1 MRISLLLLCLAAFSL
16 WAQKVA
22 YVNMETV
29 FNEYYKTA
37 NENIRFEEERQ
48 NFLTGLEVLRTE
60 FESTRK
66 EFNDARG
73 MAQNVLV
80 GEENQKAAAQKA
92 EALGARL
99 AQKEEEI
106 IRYQQ
111 QARAEIE
118 ERQQSATNRLLE
130 ELQAQPEKYAAE
142 KGYEMVHEV
151 SGRTLNRVRVL
162 LVYPKDKEITEAMV
176 KLVNA
181 GHEAEKAEADGKL
194 EKMRKAQEAK
204 MKQEA
209 ARQAPAAP

>member
-99 AQKEEEI
+99 TQKEEEI

-130 ELQAQPEKYAAE
+130 ELQAQLEKYAAE
-142 KGYEMVHEV
+142 KGYEMVYEV

>member
-130 ELQAQPEKYAAE
+130 ELQAQLEKYAAE
-142 KGYEMVHEV
+142 KGYEMVYEV
-151 SGRTLNRVRVL
+151 SGRTLNRGRVL

>member
-111 QARAEIE
+111 QARSEIE

-130 ELQAQPEKYAAE
+130 ELQAQLEKYAAE
-142 KGYEMVHEV
+142 KGYEMVYEV

>member
-99 AQKEEEI
+99 DQKEEEI

-111 QARAEIE
+111 QARSEIE

-130 ELQAQPEKYAAE
+130 ELQAQLEKYAAE
-142 KGYEMVHEV
+142 KGYEMVYEV

>member
-1 MRISLLLLCLAAFSL
+1 MVTI
-16 WAQKVA
+16 
-22 YVNMETV
+22 
-29 FNEYYKTA
+29 
-37 NENIRFEEERQ
+37 
-48 NFLTGLEVLRTE
+48 
-60 FESTRK
+60 
-66 EFNDARG
+66 
-73 MAQNVLV
+73 
-80 GEENQKAAAQKA
+80 
-92 EALGARL
+92 
-99 AQKEEEI
+99 QKEEEI

-111 QARAEIE
+111 QARSEIE

-130 ELQAQPEKYAAE
+130 ELQAQLEKYAAE
-142 KGYEMVHEV
+142 KGYEMVYEV

>member
-130 ELQAQPEKYAAE
+130 ELQAQLEKYAAE
-142 KGYEMVHEV
+142 KGYEMVYEV

-194 EKMRKAQEAK
+194 EKMRKAQQAK

>member
-130 ELQAQPEKYAAE
+130 ELQAQLEKYAAE
-142 KGYEMVHEV
+142 KGYEMVYEV

-209 ARQAPAAP
+209 ARHAPAAP

>member
-130 ELQAQPEKYAAE
+130 ELQAQLEKYAAE
-142 KGYEMVHEV
+142 KGYEMVYEV

-162 LVYPKDKEITEAMV
+162 LV
-176 KLVNA
+176 
-181 GHEAEKAEADGKL
+181 
-194 EKMRKAQEAK
+194 
-204 MKQEA
+204 
-209 ARQAPAAP
+209 

>member
-130 ELQAQPEKYAAE
+130 ELQAQLEKYAAE
-142 KGYEMVHEV
+142 KGYEMVYEV

>member
-130 ELQAQPEKYAAE
+130 ELQAQLEKYAAE
-142 KGYEMVHEV
+142 KGYEMVYEV

-204 MKQEA
+204 MKQDA